1 MATCLRKSMPFWR
14 YLEIDL
20 ERYFLGE
27 VSYGSG
33 DLIHAVWEIG
43 RIFSRLW
50 AKKRA
55 HVRFSSKMGIV
66 GCIESE
72 R

>member
-1 MATCLRKSMPFWR
+1 MPFWR

-20 ERYFLGE
+20 ETYFWGE

-33 DLIHAVWEIG
+33 NLIHAVWEIG
-43 RIFSRLW
+43 RIFSGLW

-55 HVRFSSKMGIV
+55 HVRFSSNIGIV
-66 GCIESE
+66 SCIESE
-72 R
+72 